1 MKQKIINIL
10 TPLLL
15 CLLGKA
21 LKSLKPLFQSEDE
34 SLRVALHRQGFHPA
48 LCTHPSILFGE
59 RGKDETKAGGLLQ
72 VKVAYLKKCIKI
84 GLLKDEKGHELMH
97 ELGMQPY
104 YGNGVD
110 FWFEES
116 HSPVIPYTVPK
127 SPKPKGR
134 IAVYTALTGNYDDVH
149 EILYREDNVDY
160 FLFTNN
166 SSIQSK
172 TWQVVLVKS
181 DLDNVLLSREIKMM
195 PHKYL
200 GGKYEISIYID
211 ANAVIYGELS
221 ELAKYLGAGKSLAV
235 SQHSIR
241 KSVKEEIEAC
251 VKLRGTD
258 PNEATRQYEKYLQEG
273 FKDNHPLLECGILVR
288 AHKDAKVRELMQS
301 WYDEFKNGVKRD
313 QLSLLPCIS
322 RLKFEDYVVMDG
334 SVWHNQFNRIQRH
347 KKK

>member
-1 MKQKIINIL
+1 M
-10 TPLLL
+10 LL

-34 SLRVALHRQGFHPA
+34 SLRAALHRQGFHPA
-48 LCTHPSILFGE
+48 LCNHPSILFGE

-84 GLLKDEKGHELMH
+84 GLLKDEKGQELMY

-104 YGNGVD
+104 FGNGMD
-110 FWFEES
+110 YWFEVETF
-116 HSPVIPYTVPK
+116 PLVPYTIPDTYK
-127 SPKPKGR
+127 RNRK

-149 EILYREDNVDY
+149 EILYKEDNVDY

-172 TWQVVLVKS
+172 TWQVILVQS

-200 GGKYEISIYID
+200 GGEYETSIYID
-211 ANAVIYGELS
+211 ANAVVYGEISDLTQ
-221 ELAKYLGAGKSLAV
+221 YLRGGKTLAV
-235 SQHSIR
+235 SKHSLR
-241 KSVKEEIEAC
+241 KCVKEEIDIC
-251 VKLRGTD
+251 VKLIGTD
-258 PNEATRQYEKYLQEG
+258 STAAKKQYERYLQEG
-273 FKDNHPLLECGILVR
+273 FKDDRPLLECGVLVR
-288 AHKDAKVRELMQS
+288 AHKDSKLQALMQA
-301 WYDEFKNGVKRD
+301 WFAEFKNGVRRD
-313 QLSLLPCIS
+313 QFSLLPCIS

>member
-1 MKQKIINIL
+1 MKQKLLKIIS
-10 TPLLL
+10 PLLL
-15 CLLGKA
+15 CLLRKVLKRLRPLFFREDVA
-21 LKSLKPLFQSEDE
+21 LKDE
-34 SLRVALHRQGFHPA
+34 LRWQGFHSA
-48 LCTHPSILFGE
+48 LSTHPSILFGE
-59 RGKDETKAGGLLQ
+59 RKLGGA
-72 VKVAYLKKCIKI
+72 KVFFLKLRVVYLKKCIKI
-84 GLLKDEKGHELMH
+84 GLLKDIKGHKLMQ

-110 FWFEES
+110 FWFVES
-116 HSPVIPYTVPK
+116 HSPIVPYTIPDH
-127 SPKPKGR
+127 PKPKGR
-134 IAVYTALTGNYDDVH
+134 TVVYTALTGNYDEVH
-149 EILYREDNVDY
+149 EVLYKEESVDY
-160 FLFTNN
+160 LLFTNN
-166 SSIQSK
+166 PSLTSK
-172 TWQVVLVKS
+172 TWQVILVQS

-200 GGKYEISIYID
+200 GEEYETSIYID

-221 ELAKYLGAGKSLAV
+221 ELTRYLGAGKSLAV

-288 AHKDAKVRELMQS
+288 AHNDAKVQELMQS

-347 KKK
+347 K

>member
-1 MKQKIINIL
+1 M
-10 TPLLL
+10 LL
-15 CLLGKA
+15 CLLGKV
-21 LKSLKPLFQSEDE
+21 LKSLKPLFQSEED
-34 SLRVALHRQGFHPA
+34 SLRAALHRQGFHPA
-48 LCTHPSILFGE
+48 LCAHPSILFGE
-59 RGKDETKAGGLLQ
+59 RGKDETRTGLLQ
-72 VKVAYLKKCIKI
+72 AKVAYLKKCIKV
-84 GLLKDEKGHELMH
+84 GLLKGRRGHELMY

-127 SPKPKGR
+127 APKPKGK
-134 IAVYTALTGNYDDVH
+134 IVVYSALTGNYDDVH
-149 EILYREDNVDY
+149 EILYKEEDVDY
-160 FLFTNN
+160 LLFTNN
-166 SSIQSK
+166 PSLTSK
-172 TWQVVLVKS
+172 TWQVIFVQS

-200 GGKYEISIYID
+200 GDEYETSIYID

-221 ELAKYLGAGKSLAV
+221 ELAKYLGEGKLLAV
-235 SQHSIR
+235 SQHSVR
-241 KSVKEEIEAC
+241 KSIKEEIEAC

-258 PNEATRQYEKYLQEG
+258 PIKATRQYERYLQEG
-273 FKDNHPLLECGILVR
+273 FQDNHPLLECGILVR
-288 AHKDAKVRELMQS
+288 AHNDAKVLELMQS
-301 WYDEFKNGVKRD
+301 WYDEFKSGVKRD